1 MSLSNRLWLII
12 LFPGA
17 LLLNGCAND
26 GGSSSTHTR
35 VQTVYG
41 GYGYPY
47 YGYYNEDYYEDRV
60 EHIEQRREKGQE
72 RREERRENRPDN
84 PNRPAHSLPGES
96 GIRSVDRSR
105 SRPSTSM
112 GRPSR
117 PQMGARMPR
126 MPRGGGLRRR

>member
-17 LLLNGCAND
+17 LLLNGCASN
-26 GGSSSTHTR
+26 GGSSSTHTH

-47 YGYYNEDYYEDRV
+47 YGYYDEDYYEDRV

-72 RREERRENRPDN
+72 RREERRENRPSTQPIREN
-84 PNRPAHSLPGES
+84 KANRTRL
-96 GIRSVDRSR
+96 
-105 SRPSTSM
+105 RPSTRM